1 MQMEKIGLVTVLY
14 NSNIVLEGFIKSIST
29 QDYKNYILYL
39 VDNSYNDNTNKILE
53 QLLNKYKVNA
63 YKHINASS
71 NIGVAAGNNIG
82 IKEAL
87 SDLCTDVI
95 LLNNDIEFESEDVF
109 SKILLIAK
117 EKKIDIVVP
126 KILYFDDRKVW
137 MAGGYMDNLRALGVH
152 YTESNTRNINK
163 SQNITYAPTCFMLIK
178 ASVFSTIGDMDE
190 KYFAYCDDTDF
201 VFRAIKNKMNLFY
214 ESSITILHKVS
225 SSSGGD
231 NSLFYIYYSNR
242 NKLYFIRKNYF
253 GIRKWFAIMYTLTSR
268 VLFYIKFNKEQRIKL
283 IDALKDGF
291 KL

>member
-1 MQMEKIGLVTVLY
+1 MQIEKIGLVTVLY
-14 NSNIVLEGFIKSIST
+14 NSNTVLEGFIKSIST

-53 QLLNKYKVNA
+53 ELLNKYKVSA
-63 YKHINASS
+63 YKHINAGG
-71 NIGVAAGNNIG
+71 NVGVATGNNIG
-82 IKEAL
+82 IKAAL

-109 SKILLIAK
+109 SKILLIAN
-117 EKKIDIVVP
+117 EKKIDLVVP

-178 ASVFSTIGDMDE
+178 ANVFSTIGYMDE

-201 VFRAIKNKMNLFY
+201 VFRAIKNKINLFY

-253 GIRKWFAIMYTLTSR
+253 GIRKWFAVMYTLTSR
-268 VLFYIKFNKEQRIKL
+268 ILYYIKFNKEQRMKL

>member
-1 MQMEKIGLVTVLY
+1 MQIEKIGLVTVLY
-14 NSNIVLEGFIKSIST
+14 NSNSVLEGFIKSIST

-53 QLLNKYKVNA
+53 ELLNKYKISA
-63 YKHINASS
+63 YKHINAGA
-71 NIGVAAGNNIG
+71 NVGVATGNNIG
-82 IKEAL
+82 IKAAL
-87 SDLCTDVI
+87 SDLCTHVI

-109 SKILLIAK
+109 SKILLVAK
-117 EKKIDIVVP
+117 EKKIDLVVP
-126 KILYFDDRKVW
+126 KILYFDDHKVW

-152 YTESNTRNINK
+152 YTESNTRNLNK

-178 ASVFSTIGDMDE
+178 ANVFSTIGYMDE

-201 VFRAIKNKMNLFY
+201 VFRAIKNKINLFY

-268 VLFYIKFNKEQRIKL
+268 ILYYIKFNKEQRIKL

>member
-1 MQMEKIGLVTVLY
+1 MQIDKIGLVTVLY
-14 NSNIVLEGFIKSIST
+14 NSNTVLEGFIKSIST

-39 VDNSYNDNTNKILE
+39 VDNSYNDNTNRILE
-53 QLLNKYKVNA
+53 ELLNKYKINA
-63 YKHINASS
+63 YKNINTAG
-71 NIGVAAGNNIG
+71 NVGVAAGNNIG
-82 IKEAL
+82 IKAAL

-109 SKILLIAK
+109 SKILLIAN
-117 EKKIDIVVP
+117 EKKIDLVVP

-163 SQNITYAPTCFMLIK
+163 SKNITYAPTCFMLIK
-178 ASVFSTIGDMDE
+178 ANVFSTIGYMDE

-201 VFRAIKNKMNLFY
+201 VFRAIKNKINLFY

-268 VLFYIKFNKEQRIKL
+268 VLYYLKFNKEQRVKL

>member
-1 MQMEKIGLVTVLY
+1 MEKIGLVTVLY

>member
-1 MQMEKIGLVTVLY
+1 MQTEKIGLVTVLY

>member
-1 MQMEKIGLVTVLY
+1 MQIEKIGLVTVLY
-14 NSNIVLEGFIKSIST
+14 NSNTVLEGFIKSIST

-39 VDNSYNDNTNKILE
+39 VDNSYDDNTNKILE
-53 QLLNKYKVNA
+53 ELLSKYKINA
-63 YKHINASS
+63 YKHINTAG
-71 NIGVAAGNNIG
+71 NVGVAAGNNIG
-82 IKEAL
+82 IKAAL

-109 SKILLIAK
+109 SKILLIAN
-117 EKKIDIVVP
+117 EKKIDLVVP

-163 SQNITYAPTCFMLIK
+163 SKNITYAPTCFMLIK
-178 ASVFSTIGDMDE
+178 ANVFSTIGYMDE

-253 GIRKWFAIMYTLTSR
+253 GIRKWFAVMYTLTSR
-268 VLFYIKFNKEQRIKL
+268 ILYYIKFNKEQRVKL

>member
-1 MQMEKIGLVTVLY
+1 MQIDKIGLVTVLY
-14 NSNIVLEGFIKSIST
+14 NSDNVLEGFIKSIST

-39 VDNSYNDNTNKILE
+39 VDNSYNDNTNRILE
-53 QLLNKYKVNA
+53 ELLNKYKVNA
-63 YKHINASS
+63 YKHINAGS
-71 NIGVAAGNNIG
+71 NVGVATGNNIG
-82 IKEAL
+82 IKAAL

-117 EKKIDIVVP
+117 EKKIDLVVP

-152 YTESNTRNINK
+152 YTESNTRNLNK

-178 ASVFSTIGDMDE
+178 ANVFSTIGYMDE

-201 VFRAIKNKMNLFY
+201 VFRAIKNKINLFY

-253 GIRKWFAIMYTLTSR
+253 GFRKWFAIMYTLISR
-268 VLFYIKFNKEQRIKL
+268 VLYYIKYNKEQRVKL
-283 IDALKDGF
+283 IDGLKDGF